1 METMEFSHRLYQ
13 LRRARGLSQ
22 EELAHTVGVSRQAVQ
37 KWEAGASAP
46 DLDNL
51 SALADYFGVTLD
63 YLVRGGE
70 AVSPPPPEEPAVTQN
85 YFTVYHYHYEYR
97 SRRTLFGLPLV
108 HIHLGYGFCRA
119 RGIVAIGN
127 IATGVISLGCVSTG
141 AVSIGGVTLG
151 ALALGGLAAGL
162 FAFGGLALGVL
173 LAVGGGALSLGVSL
187 GGAAVSRFVAQGG
200 LAVGQYAAGDA
211 AFGSVL
217 AIGNSSHSNDGLAL
231 TFTQLDELG
240 LSPAGLLSWL
250 REQVPHA
257 PAWVLRLLLT
267 ASGR

>member
-37 KWEAGASAP
+37 KWEAGSSTP

-63 YLVRGGE
+63 YLVRGTE
-70 AVSPPPPEEPAVTQN
+70 AAPQSPPEGPAVTQN
-85 YFTVYHYHYEYR
+85 YFTLYRYRYEYR
-97 SRRTLFGLPLV
+97 SRCTLFGLPLV

-127 IATGVISLGCVSTG
+127 IATGVISVGCVSAG
-141 AVSIGGVTLG
+141 AVAIGGVALG

-217 AIGNSSHSNDGLAL
+217 AIGNSSHSYDGLAL

-240 LSPAGLLSWL
+240 LSPAGLLTWL

-257 PAWVLRLLLT
+257 PEWVLRLLLT
-267 ASGR
+267 ASGQ

>member
-1 METMEFSHRLYQ
+1 METMEFRDRLYR

-63 YLVRGGE
+63 YLVRGVE
-70 AVSPPPPEEPAVTQN
+70 AASPPPPEGPSVIQN
-85 YFTVYHYHYEYR
+85 HFTPYRCHYEYR
-97 SRRTLFGLPLV
+97 SRRTLFGLPLI

-127 IATGVISLGCVSTG
+127 IATGVISLGCVSAG
-141 AVSIGGVTLG
+141 VVSIGGVTLG

-162 FAFGGLALGVL
+162 FAFGGLALGAL

-200 LAVGQYAAGDA
+200 LAVGRYAAGDA

-217 AIGNSSHSNDGLAL
+217 AIGNSSHSYGGLAL

-240 LSPAGLLSWL
+240 LSPAGLLAWL
-250 REQVPHA
+250 RGQVPQV
-257 PAWVLRLLLT
+257 PDWVLRLLLT

>member
-37 KWEAGASAP
+37 KWEAGSSAP

-63 YLVRGGE
+63 YLVRGVE

-127 IATGVISLGCVSTG
+127 IATGVISLGCVSAG

-217 AIGNSSHSNDGLAL
+217 AIGNSSHSYDGLAL

-250 REQVPHA
+250 REQVPDA

>member
-1 METMEFSHRLYQ
+1 MEATEFRDRLYQ

-63 YLVRGGE
+63 YLVRGTE
-70 AVSPPPPEEPAVTQN
+70 AAPQSPPEGPAVTQN
-85 YFTVYHYHYEYR
+85 YFTLYRYRYEYR
-97 SRRTLFGLPLV
+97 SRCTLFGLPLV

-127 IATGVISLGCVSTG
+127 IATGVISVGCVSAG
-141 AVSIGGVTLG
+141 AVSIGGVALG

-187 GGAAVSRFVAQGG
+187 GGAAVGRFVAQGG
-200 LAVGQYAAGDA
+200 LAVGRYAAGDA

-217 AIGNSSHSNDGLAL
+217 AIGNSSHSYGGLAL

-240 LSPAGLLSWL
+240 LSPAGLLAWL
-250 REQVPHA
+250 RGQVPQV
-257 PAWVLRLLLT
+257 PDWVLRLLLT

>member
-1 METMEFSHRLYQ
+1 MEATEFRDWLYQ

-63 YLVRGGE
+63 YLVRGTEDGSQS
-70 AVSPPPPEEPAVTQN
+70 VSEPHTVTHN
-85 YFTVYHYHYEYR
+85 YFTPYLYHYEYR
-97 SRRTLFGLPLV
+97 SRLTLFGLPLV
-108 HIHLGYGFCRA
+108 HVHLGHGFCRA

-127 IATGVISLGCVSTG
+127 IATGVISLGCVAAG

-151 ALALGGLAAGL
+151 ALALGA
-162 FAFGGLALGVL
+162 L

-217 AIGNSSHSNDGLAL
+217 AIGNSSHSYDGLAL

-250 REQVPHA
+250 REQVPDA